1 MNNKQNKQEQTQ
13 TQTQTVIAIACII
26 IFVFSALSACFGQ
39 APNVTIGES
48 TIYIVFDQQGDEGY
62 ADAVLN
68 TDERKLLITLF
79 AKDQTEMQVKFEDV
93 IIEWPDEY
101 TVTAHTGKYCT
112 DFFEIHTDTG
122 AAYWRNNGRT
132 SGFIQKFKN
141 DK

>member
-13 TQTQTVIAIACII
+13 KAIAFLCII
-26 IFVFSALSACFGQ
+26 FFILSALSACFGQ
-39 APNVTIGES
+39 APNVTIGKS

-68 TDERKLLITLF
+68 TEQCKLLITLS
-79 AKDQTEMQVKFEDV
+79 AKDQTDMQVEFEDV
-93 IIEWPDEY
+93 IVEWADKY
-101 TVTAHTGKYCT
+101 TVTAHTGNYCT

>member
-13 TQTQTVIAIACII
+13 MVIAIACII

-39 APNVTIGES
+39 APNVTKGES
-48 TIYIVFDQQGDEGY
+48 TIYIVFDQQCDEGY
-62 ADAVLN
+62 ADALLN
-68 TDERKLLITLF
+68 TDESKLLITLF
-79 AKDQTEMQVKFEDV
+79 AKDQTEMHVEFEDV
-93 IIEWPDEY
+93 IIEWADEY
-101 TVTAHTGKYCT
+101 TVTAYTGKYCT